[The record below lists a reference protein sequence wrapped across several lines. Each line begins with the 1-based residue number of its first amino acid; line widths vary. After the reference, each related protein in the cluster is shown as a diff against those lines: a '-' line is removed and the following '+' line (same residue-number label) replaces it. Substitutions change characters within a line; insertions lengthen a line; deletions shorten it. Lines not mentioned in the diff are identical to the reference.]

1 MPVQDQQPLRP
12 HPVLGAYY
20 PSAEQRRQ
28 RVDAMFDNSAPH
40 YDWITKVMSFGSGQW
55 YRRQA
60 LQRSGVD
67 AGMRVLDV
75 GAGTGGVSL
84 LAQEIVGANGLVV
97 AHDPSA
103 GMLGEASRQGV
114 RHAVQGLGEQL
125 SYPDNSFDRVTM
137 GYALRH
143 VADLRVLFTE
153 YARVLKPGG
162 KVLLLEITRPE
173 HVVSRG
179 LLRVYLRGIVPLVT
193 RLARR
198 SAPAQELMR
207 YYWDTIE
214 HCVPPATILEAMAA
228 AGLAGPD
235 RRVEL
240 GIFSEYSA
248 SKPARSQTGG
258 EQ

>member
-1 MPVQDQQPLRP
+1 
-12 HPVLGAYY
+12 
-20 PSAEQRRQ
+20 
-28 RVDAMFDNSAPH
+28 
-40 YDWITKVMSFGSGQW
+40 MSFGSGQW

-60 LQRSGVD
+60 LQRSGL
-67 AGMRVLDV
+67 AEGMQVLDV
-75 GAGTGGVSL
+75 GAGTGVVSL
-84 LAQEIVGANGLVV
+84 LAQELVGDSGLVV

-103 GMLGEASRQGV
+103 GMLGEATKRGV
-114 RHAVQGLGEQL
+114 ARAVQGLGERL
-125 SYPDNSFDRVTM
+125 CYPDNSFDRVTM

-143 VADLRVLFTE
+143 VADLRVLFKE

-173 HVVSRG
+173 HVAARG
-179 LLRVYLRGIVPLVT
+179 VLRIYLRGIVPLVT
-193 RLARR
+193 RLFRR

-214 HCVPPATILEAMAA
+214 HCVPPATILEAMTA
-228 AGLAGPD
+228 AGLEGSK

-248 SKPARSQTGG
+248 AKPAPGH
-258 EQ
+258 

>member
-1 MPVQDQQPLRP
+1 MPVQDQEPLRP

-55 YRRQA
+55 YRHQA
-60 LQRSGVD
+60 LRRSGL
-67 AGMRVLDV
+67 APGMGVLDV
-75 GAGTGGVSL
+75 GAGTGVVSL
-84 LAQEIVGANGLVV
+84 LAQDLVGESGLVV

-103 GMLGEASRQGV
+103 GMLGQATKQGV
-114 RHAVQGLGEQL
+114 TRAVQGLGERL
-125 SYPDNSFDRVTM
+125 CYPDNSFDRVTM

-173 HVVSRG
+173 QVVSRG

-193 RLARR
+193 RLVRR

-214 HCVPPATILEAMAA
+214 HCVPPATILEAMST
-228 AGLAGPD
+228 AGLEEPG

-248 SKPARSQTGG
+248 AKPAAVR
-258 EQ
+258 